1 MNLSLDYLKRYGYSP
16 GGGLLSP
23 DKKYFL
29 LLIPKNASTFL
40 SNCLTANGWTHSGI
54 NGLHYTDQYKQI
66 VFLRD
71 PVERWL
77 SGFATYA
84 SLNLFG
90 FGYGS
95 DHFIEDYKKSVLPEK
110 LISTQMMF
118 DDHTFPQVYY
128 TQQLNLG
135 IETIYID
142 LNKDTMFKNL
152 YNITGFETH
161 VDPDVFAN
169 SRESNYDTD
178 NLYKFF
184 KERIDERSA
193 YVIPR
198 AYSTNDGYEKYIS
211 LRDRIYEV
219 YRADYLLA
227 KQANIK
233 YGT

>member
-1 MNLSLDYLKRYGYSP
+1 MSLSLDYLKRYGYTP

-40 SNCLTANGWTHSGI
+40 SNCLTANGWVHAGTQQLIEPVH
-54 NGLHYTDQYKQI
+54 QI

-71 PVERWL
+71 PIERWL

-95 DHFIEDYKKSVLPEK
+95 DHFIEDFNKSVLPEK
-110 LISTQMMF
+110 IISTQMMF
-118 DDHTFPQVYY
+118 DDHTHPQVYY
-128 TQQLNLG
+128 TQQLNLNFD
-135 IETIYID
+135 TTYLD
-142 LNKDTMFKNL
+142 LNKDDMFKRLFRLTGHNVDVDD
-152 YNITGFETH
+152 NIFS
-161 VDPDVFAN
+161 N

-184 KERIDERSA
+184 KERLDERSA

-198 AYSTNDGYEKYIS
+198 AHSTNDGNEKFIS

-227 KQANIK
+227 KQANIR